1 MSESGFGRLSPVLA
15 IDGPGG
21 AGKGTISRL
30 VARELGWHLLDS
42 GALYRLVALD
52 ALQRG
57 VALEADSEVAELAL
71 RLGAEFSSLGDQG
84 RVLLDGNDVT
94 EAIRSEAAGD
104 GASRVAAL
112 PGVRRALVQRQRDFR
127 RPPGLVADGRD
138 MGAVIFP
145 DAGLKVFLTAS
156 VEERARRR
164 HKQLKD
170 KGIDVSLSALSRDM
184 VERDRRDSERAISP
198 LKPSDDA
205 RILDTTGMEIP
216 QVVATVLRWAAERS
230 VTKNVPNSIV
240 GSDPQGA

>member
-1 MSESGFGRLSPVLA
+1 MWVSMSEAGLIRPPPVLA

-30 VARELGWHLLDS
+30 VAGRLGWHLLDS

-52 ALQRG
+52 ARKRG
-57 VALEADSEVAELAL
+57 VALEAEQALAELATHL
-71 RLGAEFSSLGDQG
+71 DARFESRGDQT
-84 RVLLDGNDVT
+84 RILLNGLDVT

-112 PGVRRALVQRQRDFR
+112 PGVRVGLVQRQRDFR

-138 MGAVIFP
+138 MGGVIFP
-145 DAGLKVFLTAS
+145 DALLKVFLTAS

-184 VERDRRDSERAISP
+184 VERDRRDSARAIAP
-198 LKPSDDA
+198 LKPCDDA
-205 RILDTTGMEIP
+205 QILDTTGMDVP
-216 QVVATVLRWAAERS
+216 AVVAVVLGWVAERI
-230 VTKNVPNSIV
+230 VP
-240 GSDPQGA
+240 

>member
-1 MSESGFGRLSPVLA
+1 MADRPGIRPVPVLA

-30 VARELGWHLLDS
+30 VAGRLGWHLLDS

-52 ALQRG
+52 AAGRG
-57 VALEADSEVAELAL
+57 IGLEDAGALAGLAG
-71 RLGAEFSSLGDQG
+71 RLDVRFESGGDEG
-84 RVLLDGNDVT
+84 RVLLNGSDVT
-94 EAIRSEAAGD
+94 SAIRTEAAGE
-104 GASRVAAL
+104 GASRVAVL
-112 PGVRRALVQRQRDFR
+112 PGVRRALVDRQRDFR

-145 DAGLKVFLTAS
+145 DARLKVFLTAS

-184 VERDRRDSERAISP
+184 LERDRRDSERSIAP

-205 RILDTTGMEIP
+205 RMLDTTGMDIP
-216 QVVATVLRWAAERS
+216 DVVSVVLGWAAEC
-230 VTKNVPNSIV
+230 
-240 GSDPQGA
+240 GLCD

>member
-1 MSESGFGRLSPVLA
+1 MSEARPGLHVPVLA

-30 VARELGWHLLDS
+30 VAGRLGWHLLDS

-52 ALQRG
+52 AIKRG
-57 VALEADSEVAELAL
+57 VPLDSEPALASL
-71 RLGAEFSSLGDQG
+71 ASRLDVQFQASGDQASG
-84 RVLLDGNDVT
+84 DQVRVLLNETDVT
-94 EAIRSEAAGD
+94 NAIRSESAGD

-112 PGVRRALVQRQRDFR
+112 PGVRRALIQRQRDFR
-127 RPPGLVADGRD
+127 QPPGLVADGRD
-138 MGAVIFP
+138 MGAVVFS
-145 DAGLKVFLTAS
+145 DADLKVFLTAS

-170 KGIDVSLSALSRDM
+170 KGIDVSLSDLSRDM
-184 VERDRRDSERAISP
+184 VERDRRDSERSVAP

-216 QVVATVLRWAAERS
+216 AVVTVVLQWASE
-230 VTKNVPNSIV
+230 KNLP
-240 GSDPQGA
+240 

>member
-1 MSESGFGRLSPVLA
+1 MNEAGSGRLSPVLA

-57 VALEADSEVAELAL
+57 VALDQESSVAGLAT
-71 RLGAEFSSLGDQG
+71 RLDAQFETLGDQV
-84 RVLLDGNDVT
+84 RILLNGQDVT
-94 EAIRSEAAGD
+94 EAIRSEPVGD

-127 RPPGLVADGRD
+127 RAPGLVADGRD
-138 MGAVIFP
+138 MGEVIFP

-170 KGIDVSLSALSRDM
+170 KGIDVSLSDLSRDM
-184 VERDRRDSERAISP
+184 VERDRRDSARSIAP
-198 LKPSDDA
+198 LKPSDEA

-216 QVVATVLRWAAERS
+216 AVVGVVLRWAREKD
-230 VTKNVPNSIV
+230 VF
-240 GSDPQGA
+240 

>member
-1 MSESGFGRLSPVLA
+1 MSEIQPNQPAGQPAPVLA

-30 VARELGWHLLDS
+30 VARQLGWHLLDS

-52 ALQRG
+52 AIQHG
-57 VALEADSEVAELAL
+57 VALDAESAVAELAA
-71 RLGAEFSSLGDQG
+71 RLDARFQSAGDPI
-84 RVLLDGNDVT
+84 RVLLNGEDVT
-94 EAIRSEAAGD
+94 DAIRSEVAGD

-184 VERDRRDSERAISP
+184 VERDRRDSERSIAP
-198 LKPSDDA
+198 LKPSDEA
-205 RILDTTGMEIP
+205 RILDTTGIAIP
-216 QVVATVLRWAAERS
+216 DVVAVVLRWAAERKMS
-230 VTKNVPNSIV
+230 
-240 GSDPQGA
+240 

>member
-1 MSESGFGRLSPVLA
+1 MSEIGSGQPAPVLA

-30 VARELGWHLLDS
+30 VARRLGWHLLDS

-52 ALQRG
+52 AIQRG
-57 VALEADSEVAELAL
+57 VALDAESAVADLAA
-71 RLGAEFSSLGDQG
+71 RLDARFQSVGDQA
-84 RVLLDGNDVT
+84 RVLLNGKDVT
-94 EAIRSEAAGD
+94 EVIRSEAAGD

-112 PGVRRALVQRQRDFR
+112 PAVRRALVQRQRDFR

-145 DAGLKVFLTAS
+145 DADLKVFLTAS

-170 KGIDVSLSALSRDM
+170 KGIDGSLSALSRDM
-184 VERDRRDSERAISP
+184 VERDRRDSERSIAP
-198 LKPSDDA
+198 LKPSDEA
-205 RILDTTGMEIP
+205 RILDTTGMDIP
-216 QVVATVLRWAAERS
+216 DVVAVVLRWVAERS
-230 VTKNVPNSIV
+230 VQKE
-240 GSDPQGA
+240 Q